1 MTKQVTQSILIFVLL
16 SIIAFFVPLSAYAF
30 DEEVVEIAVEE
41 GDYLIKLGEEYL
53 EDPHRWREVARINHL
68 KNPDLIHP
76 HQIIVIPV
84 RLLRGIPNDG
94 VVEFV
99 HGDVTVQAR
108 DSQEWVSLL
117 LHDQVREGSKIR
129 TGNQSAVEIVF
140 ENGSSCFQKSNTL
153 VGLLKMRKKGDS
165 YEQRLSLKAGRTITR
180 IMKAT
185 GREPRFEIKTPS
197 AVCAARGTVFRTS
210 VDSSDHT
217 RSEVLEGKADV
228 EAVMQKQV
236 VSEGEG
242 TLVQKGEP
250 PLKPKKLLPPPKLR
264 QESILYN
271 KLPLRFAFDQVE
283 GAVSYRISIA
293 QDRNGKDIVYE
304 NIVQPHENV
313 EIRDV
318 DDGTYFF
325 HALSIDEIGLEGL
338 PSEPEEIRVRV
349 NPLPPFI
356 SLPVSNAEY
365 REKSLQCNWL
375 KVKYAVAY
383 HMQIA
388 GDHAF
393 TQIMEE
399 SSAIARTTYQTRELG
414 YGNYYFRIRSVAE
427 DGYEGAWSDTIT
439 FAVVP
444 PPPAPPI
451 EPPNVDKKEIH
462 IRWQDLGDGMSYHF
476 QMAGDQDF
484 SVVLIDRS
492 IGKPETV
499 IQKPGDSGI
508 YYIRVSAID
517 SKGYEGK
524 FSNPQ
529 SFTIK
534 EGSLFVFLGVV
545 GTLCLIFSLLP

>member
-16 SIIAFFVPLSAYAF
+16 SIIAFLVPLSAHAF
-30 DEEVVEIAVEE
+30 DEQVVEIIVEE

-53 EDPHRWREVARINHL
+53 EDPHRWREFARINHL

-76 HQIIVIPV
+76 HQILVIPV
-84 RLLRGIPNDG
+84 RLLRGIPSDG
-94 VVEFV
+94 VVAFV
-99 HGDVTVQAR
+99 KGDVAMQAR
-108 DSQEWVSLL
+108 DSEEWASLL
-117 LHDQVREGSKIR
+117 LHDQVKEGCKIR
-129 TGNQSAVEIVF
+129 TGDQSAVEIVF

-153 VGLLKMRKKGDS
+153 VGFLRVRKKGDS
-165 YEQRLSLKAGRTITR
+165 YEQRLFLQTGRTITR
-180 IMKAT
+180 ILKAT

-242 TLVQKGEP
+242 TLVQKGKP

-264 QESILYN
+264 QGSLLYN
-271 KLPLRFAFDQVE
+271 KLPLRFAFDPVE
-283 GAVSYRISIA
+283 GAVYYRISIA
-293 QDRNGKDIVYE
+293 KDRNGKDIVYE
-304 NIVQPHENV
+304 NIVQPHENL
-313 EIRDV
+313 EIQGI

-338 PSEPEEIRVRV
+338 PSEPEEIRVRT

-375 KVKYAVAY
+375 AVKDAVAY
-383 HMQIA
+383 HMQIS
-388 GDHAF
+388 GDHEF
-393 TQIMEE
+393 NRIVEE
-399 SSAIARTTYQTRELG
+399 SHAIVKTAYETRKLDC
-414 YGNYYFRIRSVAE
+414 GNYYFRIRSVAE
-427 DGYEGAWSDTIT
+427 DGYDGAWSDTIT

-444 PPPAPPI
+444 PPPSPSLETP
-451 EPPNVDKKEIH
+451 EVGKKEIH
-462 IRWQDLGDGMSYHF
+462 IRWQDLGEGMSYHF

-484 SVVLIDRS
+484 SVVLIDRRL
-492 IGKPETV
+492 GKPETV

-534 EGSLFVFLGVV
+534 EGSLFMFLGVV

>member
-1 MTKQVTQSILIFVLL
+1 MTKQVTQSILLFLLL
-16 SIIAFFVPLSAYAF
+16 SIIAFLVPLSAYAF
-30 DEEVVEIAVEE
+30 DEEVVEIVVGE

-76 HQIIVIPV
+76 YQIIVIPV
-84 RLLRGIPNDG
+84 RLLRGIPSDG

-99 HGDVTVQAR
+99 QGDVTMQAR
-108 DSQEWVSLL
+108 DGQEWASLL
-117 LHDQVREGSKIR
+117 LHDQVKEGSKIR
-129 TGNQSAVEIVF
+129 TGDQSAVEIVF

-153 VGLLKMRKKGDS
+153 VGFLSVRKKGNS
-165 YEQRLSLKAGRTITR
+165 YEQRLYLQTGRTITR
-180 IMKAT
+180 ILKAT

-217 RSEVLEGKADV
+217 RSEVLEGKTDV
-228 EAVMQKQV
+228 EAATQKYL

-242 TLVQKGEP
+242 TLVRKGEP
-250 PLKPKKLLPPPKLR
+250 PLKPKKLLPPPKLK
-264 QESILYN
+264 QASTIYN
-271 KLPLRFAFDQVE
+271 KLPLRFTFDPVE
-283 GAVSYRISIA
+283 GAAYYRISIA
-293 QDRNGKDIVYE
+293 KDRNGKEIVYE
-304 NIVQPHENV
+304 NIVQPGELI
-313 EIRDV
+313 EIQGM
-318 DDGTYFF
+318 DDGTYFL

-338 PSEPEEIRVRV
+338 PSEPEEIRVRT

-356 SLPVSNAEY
+356 SLPVNSAEY
-365 REKSLQCNWL
+365 REKSLACNWL
-375 KVKYAVAY
+375 AVKDAAAY

-393 TQIMEE
+393 SQIVEE
-399 SSAIARTTYQTRELG
+399 RPALARTTYETRELD

-444 PPPAPPI
+444 PPPSPPI
-451 EPPNVDKKEIH
+451 EPPEVDKKEMH
-462 IRWQDLGDGMSYHF
+462 IRWQDLGEGMSYHF
-476 QMAGDQDF
+476 QMAKDQDF
-484 SVVLIDRS
+484 TAVLIDRRLE
-492 IGKPETV
+492 KPEIV
-499 IQKPGDSGI
+499 IQKPEEPGK

-517 SKGYEGK
+517 SKGYEGSFAK
-524 FSNPQ
+524 PQ